1 MMKKFD
7 LSELPISPRQYQ
19 TLGIVFLSVG
29 ILLLILGIVLAVMTE
44 SRRTAHAGRVK
55 VSAQECSIKIKAL
68 GLTSIIDG
76 ENIRIMDRDLSRGM
90 ELLASSSQAAALCPN
105 WPLSSYCMGEACTP
119 PGLTMVLQFTETK

>member
-1 MMKKFD
+1 MIKFD

-19 TLGIVFLSVG
+19 TIGITFLSVG

-44 SRRTAHAGRVK
+44 SRRTKHASRVK

-68 GLTSIIDG
+68 GLNSIQDG
-76 ENIRIMDRDLSRGM
+76 ETLRIMDKDLTRGM

-105 WPLSSYCMGEACTP
+105 WTLSSYCMGQACTP
-119 PGLTMVLQFTETK
+119 PGLSMTLQFGEIK